1 MEQELEMPSCLF
13 GGPPV
18 LDDLIKLGESQIGF
32 MNIFARPLFE
42 AVADILPSMRY
53 VVEEILT
60 NKSIWEN
67 KIEEERTRKKNN
79 PGLSLGFLAPS
90 FAVDPSPSPFSGGP
104 PKPTNDAPGLQP
116 SQLGRSVQSAPKTAN
131 YEETDRRGSTGSV
144 QAFSSSRRASSG
156 TEKGSRRSSATG
168 FQSARS
174 RENHSQS
181 RRGSGDPSLTAI
193 LVTQTPNA
201 SEGPGNGLQHDVGHG
216 AKSSGERK
224 DTLIKSSPKQEQ
236 EGHRPVTAP
245 PTARRSQGKRTDPY
259 DSSSFFSSRNLGGG
273 PDFDSATNP
282 FPIPRDPSQSHS
294 EVDLSSTANGN
305 LDGAKLQQWDTS
317 KLSGD
322 STVLKSDGSRDTHRK
337 PGWWRQMSTTKR
349 PRDLRNGD
357 HEVSVHHKD
366 TNLEPTLSN
375 PTSDAT
381 SPTPSSPGRASRTG
395 KLKSFFKRKPR
406 NSSEQEKQL
415 SSFGSSS
422 QLRTPP
428 TSDPGRS
435 LNSDE

>member
-1 MEQELEMPSCLF
+1 MPSCLF

-18 LDDLIKLGESQIGF
+18 LDDVIKLGESQIGF

-60 NKSIWEN
+60 NKGIWEK
-67 KIEEERTRKKNN
+67 KIEEERERNLN
-79 PGLSLGFLAPS
+79 DPELSIALFPPS
-90 FAVDPSPSPFSGGP
+90 FAPDPSPSPLSGGP
-104 PKPTNDAPGLQP
+104 ADGTLSTDEDPASPRHRSMQSSPKA
-116 SQLGRSVQSAPKTAN
+116 A
-131 YEETDRRGSTGSV
+131 EEEPVNRRASTGSV
-144 QAFSSSRRASSG
+144 QAVSS
-156 TEKGSRRSSATG
+156 SRRSSAAG

-181 RRGSGDPSLTAI
+181 RRESGDPSLTAI

-201 SEGPGNGLQHDVGHG
+201 SEVSGNGLQHDMGPG
-216 AKSSGERK
+216 TKSPSERK
-224 DTLIKSSPKQEQ
+224 DTLTKSPSTKKEK
-236 EGHRPVTAP
+236 EGLRPVTAP
-245 PTARRSQGKRTDPY
+245 SSNRRSQGKSTHPQ
-259 DSSSFFSSRNLGGG
+259 DSSSCLSSPRLGGG
-273 PDFDSATNP
+273 PDFDSATNI
-282 FPIPRDPSQSHS
+282 FPVPRAPSQSHS
-294 EVDLSSTANGN
+294 EVDLSHTANGN
-305 LDGAKLQQWDTS
+305 LDGPKLQQWDTS

-322 STVLKSDGSRDTHRK
+322 STMTKSDRSRDSNRK
-337 PGWWRQMSTTKR
+337 PGWWRQMSSTRR

-357 HEVSVHHKD
+357 HEVSGPHKES
-366 TNLEPTLSN
+366 TLEPTLSN
-375 PTSDAT
+375 PTSGAA
-381 SPTPSSPGRASRTG
+381 SSTPSSPGRTSRTG

-406 NSSEQEKQL
+406 NSGEQEKQL